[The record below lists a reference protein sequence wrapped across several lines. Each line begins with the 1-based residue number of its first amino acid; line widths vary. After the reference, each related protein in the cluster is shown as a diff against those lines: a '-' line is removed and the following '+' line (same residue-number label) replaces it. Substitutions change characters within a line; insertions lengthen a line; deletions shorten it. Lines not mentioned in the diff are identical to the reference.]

1 MMSGNCRSRST
12 SCCDSQEGQALAPWP
27 SWLPRRAVTLGVVI
41 RVPAIRLLQL
51 TTFVSTLDRFV
62 MPPVLIA
69 IAVDL
74 HVPLSDVVQAAS
86 AYFLAYG
93 LMQPLW
99 GSLSDTLGLVR
110 TMRLTLLAAA
120 LCTAAA
126 AFVSGPVG
134 LLLTRGL
141 AGGFFAAAYPAT
153 LIYLGDT
160 VPARQRQQQV
170 TRLMVGLAVGIAIA
184 SAGAGLVA
192 EVFSWRVAFAA
203 SALASLAVVAVLG
216 GLQEPSPTRT
226 RNNIRQATGQ
236 VVRSR
241 PALFVLLLAFV
252 EGAVLLG
259 VLTLLPP
266 AVQAAGASASV
277 AGAVTGIYGLAVFG
291 FAGAVGRL
299 SARLHPAWLIA
310 LGATAAAVACLLL
323 SLSRAPVVT
332 IIVTVLL
339 GVAWTAMHSSLQ
351 TWATEV
357 IPDARPTMVSLFAG
371 ALFAGSATA
380 AAMVAGPAEAGS
392 YGMIF
397 AVAAAVS
404 VPLGLIGAIGR
415 ARWRGP

>member
-1 MMSGNCRSRST
+1 M
-12 SCCDSQEGQALAPWP
+12 
-27 SWLPRRAVTLGVVI
+27 I
-41 RVPAIRLLQL
+41 RVPVIRLLQL

-74 HVPLSDVVQAAS
+74 HVPLSDVVKAAS
-86 AYFLAYG
+86 VYFLAYG
-93 LMQPLW
+93 LMQPVW
-99 GSLSDTLGLVR
+99 GAMSDKLGLVR
-110 TMRLTLLAAA
+110 TMRLTLVAAA
-120 LCTAAA
+120 LATAAA
-126 AFVSGPVG
+126 AFAGDPIW
-134 LLLTRGL
+134 LALTRGL

-170 TRLMVGLAVGIAIA
+170 TRLMVGVALGIAIA
-184 SAGAGLVA
+184 SIGAGLFAQVL
-192 EVFSWRVAFAA
+192 SWRVAFAM
-203 SALASLAVVAVLG
+203 SALASLVVAAVLR
-216 GLQEPSPTRT
+216 GLEEPSPTRT
-226 RNNIRQATGQ
+226 RTNILRATGQ
-236 VVRSR
+236 VARSS

-266 AVQAAGASASV
+266 AVQDAGTSASV
-277 AGAVTGIYGLAVFG
+277 AGAVTGIYGLAVYAA
-291 FAGAVGRL
+291 AGTVGRL
-299 SARLHPAWLIA
+299 SARLHPAWLIT
-310 LGATAAAVACLLL
+310 LGATAAALACLLL
-323 SLSRAPVVT
+323 SLSRTPFVT

-339 GVAWTAMHSSLQ
+339 GIAWTAMHSSLQ

-397 AVAAAVS
+397 AVAAAVT
-404 VPLGLIGAIGR
+404 VPLGLFAAIGR
-415 ARWRGP
+415 ARWHSP